1 MFKKINKMSKLKKKK
16 KQQFN
21 KMIKNPSYKIN
32 HKSRMANKKFQFL
45 KKYQRK
51 KITDIYI

>member
-1 MFKKINKMSKLKKKK
+1 MSKLKKKK